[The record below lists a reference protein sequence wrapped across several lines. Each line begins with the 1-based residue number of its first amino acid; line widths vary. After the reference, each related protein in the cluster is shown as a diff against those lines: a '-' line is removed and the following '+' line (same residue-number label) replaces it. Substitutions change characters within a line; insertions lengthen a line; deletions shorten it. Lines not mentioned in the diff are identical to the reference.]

1 MQKGCR
7 PKKKVAGQKKWLQA
21 KKKGYRPSKK
31 VAGQKERL
39 QAKKNSCRP
48 KIMVTGQAKRL
59 QAKQKG
65 CRPSKKGCRPKR
77 KVAGQ
82 KKAAGQKVRLQT
94 NEAAGGSV
102 MAVNR
107 NAATNTDARSKRV
120 QRCTNTNAVL

>member
-1 MQKGCR
+1 M
-7 PKKKVAGQKKWLQA
+7 
-21 KKKGYRPSKK
+21 

-39 QAKKNSCRP
+39 QAKQKGCRP
-48 KIMVTGQAKRL
+48 KKKLQAKKKVADQAKRL
-59 QAKQKG
+59 QAKQ
-65 CRPSKKGCRPKR
+65 KGCRPKR

>member
-1 MQKGCR
+1 M
-7 PKKKVAGQKKWLQA
+7 QA
-21 KKKGYRPSKK
+21 KNNGYRPSKK
-31 VAGQKERL
+31 VAGQAKRL
-39 QAKKNSCRP
+39 QTK
-48 KIMVTGQAKRL
+48 QKRL
-59 QAKQKG
+59 QAKQ
-65 CRPSKKGCRPKR
+65 KGCRPKR